1 MGRLQG
7 VNVMVIFSAAS
18 PNELSAISGLRRE
31 GAPPRHCERSE
42 AIQLLHFPPP
52 GSWIASALRASQ

>member
-1 MGRLQG
+1 
-7 VNVMVIFSAAS
+7 MVIFSAAS